1 MAGAGAD
8 PALSGAA
15 PVPPS
20 AAASVPPFSVTW
32 EGSSAPAPSSPIRKP
47 CPLSPGGLRR
57 CSRDAFQ
64 RHPRRLARLPE
75 SSRRGAPHLPSILA
89 RGGGDRDMQGHRGA
103 ADSAAPGCAPPPAPA
118 GQRAQA
124 CWQRCHTGPLAG
136 LLWLLVCGPH
146 CAWGWQLMLGAGLV
160 QAPAR
165 CPKGAQGVGRKRV
178 RPLRRDAGPASRPP
192 RLHAVSREPR
202 LGQSSSVPGHL
213 AWSPAT
219 RTWGADTPKG

>member
-8 PALSGAA
+8 PALSGAGPRPSLCSGLCASLQCHLGRVLSASPQLPHPEALPLEPWRAAEVLRRRFPA
-15 PVPPS
+15 PPPQ
-20 AAASVPPFSVTW
+20 AGTAPRELP
-32 EGSSAPAPSSPIRKP
+32 ERSAPPPQHP
-47 CPLSPGGLRR
+47 CP
-57 CSRDAFQ
+57 
-64 RHPRRLARLPE
+64 
-75 SSRRGAPHLPSILA
+75 
-89 RGGGDRDMQGHRGA
+89 GGGDRDMQGHRGA

>member
-1 MAGAGAD
+1 MLIRHFPGR
-8 PALSGAA
+8 
-15 PVPPS
+15 PPS
-20 AAASVPPFSVTW
+20 LPLQRPLCLPSVSLGKGPQRQP
-32 EGSSAPAPSSPIRKP
+32 PAPPIRKP
-47 CPLSPGGLRR
+47 CPLSPGGLQR
-57 CSRDAFQ
+57 CSGDAFQ

-89 RGGGDRDMQGHRGA
+89 RGGGGTGTCRDTGGPLIQQLL
-103 ADSAAPGCAPPPAPA
+103 AAPLPQPQPGSVPRHAGSAVTRGLWQGCCGSWCVACTAP
-118 GQRAQA
+118 G
-124 CWQRCHTGPLAG
+124 
-136 LLWLLVCGPH
+136 
-146 CAWGWQLMLGAGLV
+146 GWQLMLGAGLV

-165 CPKGAQGVGRKRV
+165 CPKGAQEVGRKRV

>member
-8 PALSGAA
+8 PALSGAG
-15 PVPPS
+15 PLSLPLQRPLCLPS
-20 AAASVPPFSVTW
+20 VSLGKGPQRQP
-32 EGSSAPAPSSPIRKP
+32 PAPPIRKP

-75 SSRRGAPHLPSILA
+75 SSRRGAPHLTSILV
-89 RGGGDRDMQGHRGA
+89 RGGDRDMQGHRGA

-136 LLWLLVCGPH
+136 LPWLLVCGPH

>member
-20 AAASVPPFSVTW
+20 AAASVPPLSVTW
-32 EGSSAPAPSSPIRKP
+32 EGSSAPAPSPPHPEALPLEPWRAAEVLRRRFPAPPPQAGTAPRELPERSAPPPQHP
-47 CPLSPGGLRR
+47 CPV
-57 CSRDAFQ
+57 
-64 RHPRRLARLPE
+64 
-75 SSRRGAPHLPSILA
+75 
-89 RGGGDRDMQGHRGA
+89 GGDRDMQGHRGA

-146 CAWGWQLMLGAGLV
+146 CAWGWQLMLGAGQGWCRLLPG
-160 QAPAR
+160 APRGLREWAGSE
-165 CPKGAQGVGRKRV
+165 CVLCGEMLALHLGRPGCMQSPGSPGWGRA
-178 RPLRRDAGPASRPP
+178 PLS
-192 RLHAVSREPR
+192 
-202 LGQSSSVPGHL
+202 L
-213 AWSPAT
+213 AI
-219 RTWGADTPKG
+219 